1 MHVLLHLEAHAC
13 IRRQTHRV
21 AAQAVGQTHL
31 FHLLAQC
38 LLHEGQHILQGLRL
52 LLGLLLLLLRL
63 QTQIIGGDVTEGF
76 LPILHEGLGDELI
89 HILRKEQH
97 IVALLTE
104 GLHLG
109 QLGQTVLALAGGK
122 IDLLLAFGHGVHI
135 GLETHQLPFLVGPE

>member
-1 MHVLLHLEAHAC
+1 MRDSAFSWV
-13 IRRQTHRV
+13 
-21 AAQAVGQTHL
+21 
-31 FHLLAQC
+31 
-38 LLHEGQHILQGLRL
+38 
-52 LLGLLLLLLRL
+52 LLLLLLRL

-122 IDLLLAFGHGVHI
+122 RHLLLAFGHGVHI
-135 GLETHQLPFLVGPE
+135 GLGDSPASLPDRKMQK